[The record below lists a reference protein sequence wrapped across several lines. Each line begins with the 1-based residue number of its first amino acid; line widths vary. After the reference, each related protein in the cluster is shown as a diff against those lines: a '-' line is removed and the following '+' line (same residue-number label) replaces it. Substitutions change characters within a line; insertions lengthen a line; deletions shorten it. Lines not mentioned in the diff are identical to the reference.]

1 MKHSSAGN
9 VIERAFGL
17 LKGRW
22 AILHGKSYYP
32 LQVKCCTILACC
44 LLHNLINREMKN
56 DEDLDNIDEGDSTY
70 ATTTASDDIQYIETR
85 NE

>member
-1 MKHSSAGN
+1 MKHFAARN

-22 AILHGKSYYP
+22 AILCGKSYYP
-32 LQVKCCTILACC
+32 VKIQCRTILACC
-44 LLHNLINREMKN
+44 LLHNLINREMTN
-56 DEDLDNIDEGDSTY
+56 VDFIDNVDEGDSTY
-70 ATTTASDDIQYIETR
+70 VTIGGDDIQFVENS